1 MDFDKKRD
9 ENLENRLKFI
19 TTNSDFKS
27 MVEEF
32 FKLLE
37 RFFIVERIDKD
48 SYKVLNCINYYIK
61 IVESVG

>member
-1 MDFDKKRD
+1 
-9 ENLENRLKFI
+9 
-19 TTNSDFKS
+19 

-37 RFFIVERIDKD
+37 RFFIVEKIDKD
-48 SYKVLNCINYYIK
+48 SYKVLNSINYYIK